1 MTGGPFLQL
10 NKTENT
16 ALLTRAASLIIVYC
30 IFAKQNWMN
39 HRIETHWKTPV
50 SKLAHADILY
60 YILWF
65 ISQHISTFRLITK
78 NPLKSHIEENLI
90 WLLKRGYQG
99 LVGAKR
105 G

>member
-39 HRIETHWKTPV
+39 HRIGTHWKTPV
-50 SKLAHADILY
+50 SKLAHADI
-60 YILWF
+60 
-65 ISQHISTFRLITK
+65 FRLITK
-78 NPLKSHIEENLI
+78 IPLKSHIEENLR